1 MLSDESQAEIRK
13 TLDEYPDARSALLP
27 ALHLAQVDCGG
38 WLPQEALEEIAQ
50 LLKLPPALVLST
62 ASFYSMLHRKPM
74 GRHLIQVCTNIS
86 CSLLGAENLVETISR
101 KLGIRPGETT
111 ADGRFSLL
119 EVECLGSCGTAPMMQ
134 IGDRYYENLSEDG
147 LDQILAGLR

>member
-1 MLSDESQAEIRK
+1 MLSDESKAEIRK
-13 TLDEYPDARSALLP
+13 TVDEYPDARSALLP
-27 ALHLAQVDCGG
+27 ALNLAQLDYGG

-62 ASFYSMLHRKPM
+62 ASFYSMLYGKPT
-74 GRHLIQVCTNIS
+74 GQHVIQVCTNIS

-101 KLGIRPGETT
+101 KLGIKPGETT

-119 EVECLGSCGTAPMMQ
+119 EVECLGSCGTAPTMQ
-134 IGDRYYENLSEDG
+134 IDDQYYENLSEDG